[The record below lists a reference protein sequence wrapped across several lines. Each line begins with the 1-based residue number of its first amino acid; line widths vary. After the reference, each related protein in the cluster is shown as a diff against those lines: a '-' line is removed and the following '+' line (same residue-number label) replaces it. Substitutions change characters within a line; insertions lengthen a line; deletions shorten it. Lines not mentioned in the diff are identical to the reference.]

1 MNLHIRQWLAEN
13 SIEIHSLNELSV
25 GQMAGVA
32 YRIVQDMEV
41 KSLMPFDIC
50 TLTEVLELPLKVV
63 REEITLIAHLTENL
77 LRSLSQ
83 KKPLKRN
90 EGTWL
95 AFQIAYLHG
104 LQQVLDQEVSLQK
117 PWLDRAIIW
126 NQGSTEKLKSPLQD
140 AHLHELLNTL
150 NPGKLTDT
158 QAEQAL
164 SLVAS
169 SLLAQ
174 QINSVT
180 IAWLVANGAEEV
192 EAKLITQRLSHALPG
207 YLLKVIA
214 ENPAPLAQLQKFVR
228 LGNSLPTNSV
238 VLETELVESSPSPT
252 VDDKID
258 ACRESYRVSLLQSLS
273 QPFFMESFAL
283 KDIYVPLKGLPIEE
297 ESSFEQVQ
305 KIGSLIDL
313 QVWAQ
318 QQLDDLETIAV
329 IESEPGYG
337 KTSFYQIW
345 AAKVAWE
352 IYPTWMPIVIR
363 LRDIKYGQSLVA
375 TLNSVFPRDLQLNFA
390 TWVTQ
395 ERSRCLLLLDG
406 LDELPPT
413 KQGNKAKEL
422 FIQELLN
429 LQLQGRHKIFLTSR
443 TGTLQQIAPALPQEF
458 KRISIQPLDVEDLR
472 YWFQQWTMVQSL
484 PVAQNYFTFLKQA
497 GLFLK
502 KPKLPLLSVL
512 VRQPLMLY
520 LLGVLHRDGMLD
532 DEILQLAT
540 NSAPL
545 LWEIHHRLSR
555 WLLGYPLTGGT
566 KTMLRRSG
574 SAHIHRTP
582 EAIANLLSH
591 RHPQNVLEQMQAI
604 ALQILHSD
612 RAQIN
617 LSSKAKG
624 RGQEA
629 EVILPSA
636 SCLLPSSTDEF
647 PLQTLP
653 SFYFRTQHSLSIEF
667 THSNLGEYLCAE
679 AIVTQLKILTQ
690 RQEPVD
696 IKSPFILESPSGVAQ
711 HLYNLLG
718 YGILSEEIE
727 ALVIE
732 GLRCQQKWQ
741 FSFEVLFQRLESFWR
756 DYCQGRW
763 LDEGIV
769 HQAVTNFHALQ
780 NPVNIEQVNAAVGLN
795 VFLLLCS
802 CDRVAKV
809 SFLPCGH
816 PKNLAEFNPQ
826 TLFALICRTAVLSA
840 NTFAKRVRSQSLAG
854 INLSGAFLLHVILA
868 RVNLRQTNFSE
879 ATLMGANLA
888 GANLTDAN
896 LLGANL
902 IGANLTGANLTGANL
917 TSANLTGANLT
928 GANFTGANF
937 TYTCLFDSLLSEVQK
952 EVAML
957 NGAIFSLEEF
967 QRLKRFVS
975 ENSPVSS
982 FNTADNTD
990 IYGET
995 LLHIG
1000 SIESQE
1006 DEPTVPVDL
1015 P

>member
-1 MNLHIRQWLAEN
+1 MNLHIRHWLAEN
-13 SIEIHSLNELSV
+13 SIEIHRLHELSV

-50 TLTEVLELPLKVV
+50 TLTEVLELPLKAVW
-63 REEITLIAHLTENL
+63 EEITAIAHLTENL

-95 AFQIAYLHG
+95 AFQIAYLHS
-104 LQQVLDQEVSLQK
+104 LQQVLAQEVGLQK
-117 PWLDRAIIW
+117 PWLDRATIW
-126 NQGSTEKLKSPLQD
+126 NQGSREKIESPLQD
-140 AHLHELLNTL
+140 GHLHELLDTL
-150 NPGKLTDT
+150 NPVKLSDT

-164 SLVAS
+164 SLVAG
-169 SLLAQ
+169 SLLVQ
-174 QINSVT
+174 QINNVT
-180 IAWLVANGAEEV
+180 IAWLIANGAEEF
-192 EAKLITQRLSHALPG
+192 EAKLLTQRLSHALPG

-228 LGNSLPTNSV
+228 LGNFSPSNSID
-238 VLETELVESSPSPT
+238 LEPELIENAPSPT
-252 VDDKID
+252 IDDKID
-258 ACRESYRVSLLQSLS
+258 ICREIYRASLLKNLS
-273 QPFFMESFAL
+273 QPLFIESFAL
-283 KDIYVPLKGLPIEE
+283 PDIYVPLKGLPIEE
-297 ESSFEQVQ
+297 ESSFEQSQ

-313 QVWAQ
+313 QTWAQ
-318 QQLDDLETIAV
+318 QQLADLETIAV
-329 IESEPGYG
+329 IESEPGCG
-337 KTSFYQIW
+337 KTSFCQIW
-345 AAKVAWE
+345 AAKIAWE
-352 IYPTWMPIVIR
+352 LYPNWMPIIIR
-363 LRDIKYGQSLVA
+363 LRDIKYNTSLVA
-375 TLNSVFPRDLQLNFA
+375 TLNSAFGLDLQLNFA
-390 TWVTQ
+390 TWLKQ
-395 ERSRCLLLLDG
+395 DYPRCLLLLDG

-413 KQGNKAKEL
+413 KQGDRAKEL

-429 LQLQGRHKIFLTSR
+429 LQLQGQHKIFLTSR
-443 TGTLQQIAPALPQEF
+443 IGTLQQIAPTLPQQF
-458 KRISIQPLDVEDLR
+458 KRITIQPLDVEDLR
-472 YWFQQWTMVQSL
+472 YWFQQWAMVQSL

-497 GLFLK
+497 GLFAK
-502 KPKLPLLSVL
+502 KSKLPQLSAL

-520 LLGVLHRDGMLD
+520 LLGVLHRDGLLD
-532 DEILQLAT
+532 NEILKLAP

-566 KTMLRRSG
+566 KTMLLRSG

-591 RHPQNVLEQMQAI
+591 RHPQDFLELMQAT
-604 ALQILHSD
+604 ALKILHSD

-617 LSSKAKG
+617 LS
-624 RGQEA
+624 A
-629 EVILPSA
+629 EFSLP
-636 SCLLPSSTDEF
+636 
-647 PLQTLP
+647 TLP
-653 SFYFRTQHSLSIEF
+653 SFYFRTQHSLSIEL
-667 THSNLGEYLCAE
+667 THPNLGEYLYAE

-696 IKSPFILESPSGVAQ
+696 RQSPFILDSPSSVAQ

-718 YGILSEEIE
+718 YGILSQEIE
-727 ALVIE
+727 TLVIE
-732 GLRCQQKWQ
+732 GLRHQQKWQ

-769 HQAVTNFHALQ
+769 HQAATNFHALQ
-780 NPVNIEQVNAAVGLN
+780 NPITIEQVNAAVGLN
-795 VFLLLCS
+795 VFLLLCA
-802 CDRVAKV
+802 CDRTANV
-809 SFLPCGH
+809 SFSPCGN

-826 TLFALICRTAVLSA
+826 ALYVLIGRTAVLSA
-840 NTFAKRVRSQSLAG
+840 NTFAKRVRFQSLSG

-868 RVNLRQTNFSE
+868 RVNLKQTNFLE

-902 IGANLTGANLTGANL
+902 IGADLTGANLTGANL

-928 GANFTGANF
+928 GANLTGANL
-937 TYTCLFDSLLSEVQK
+937 TYTCLFDALLSDIQK

-975 ENSPVSS
+975 ENSPLAT
-982 FNTADNTD
+982 FNTAANTD
-990 IYGET
+990 IYGENI
-995 LLHIG
+995 LNLG
-1000 SIESQE
+1000 LIEGQE
-1006 DEPTVPVDL
+1006 DDPTVPVDL
-1015 P
+1015 N